1 MHAWQYRI
9 FPRYFFG
16 EGLLQREWHLLCPFI
31 GSLVIPAVRR
41 PAGPR
46 PDVFH
51 ESLGLFH
58 DIIHAH
64 LGHYSHKNGTN
75 GNTEYMHA
83 SRSGILMHVIAKQ
96 Y

>member
-1 MHAWQYRI
+1 
-9 FPRYFFG
+9 
-16 EGLLQREWHLLCPFI
+16 
-31 GSLVIPAVRR
+31 
-41 PAGPR
+41 
-46 PDVFH
+46 
-51 ESLGLFH
+51 LGLFH